1 MPCVVNEEGTKCSGT
16 CPTRTLTT
24 STAIG
29 TGSGVRASGLARYWL
44 CPRGTEDDPLPSD
57 WFHQDTWR
65 EENTRGYGT
74 GIRGTPRIKPGDQ
87 IVWYATK
94 PWQVLY
100 GLAEVTGPPEQSQVP
115 DRRGVLWRWYI
126 PARTW
131 FVVPNLEIAPTR
143 EDAGLPSTG
152 SVRPCKRLT
161 PEQFEACCR
170 EINEVGRPHDE
181 PCK

>member
-1 MPCVVNEEGTKCSGT
+1 VKLNASASTPAADRPSQPPADFGHSIKVTRVVTH
-16 CPTRTLTT
+16 
-24 STAIG
+24 
-29 TGSGVRASGLARYWL
+29 WL
-44 CPRGTEDDPLPSD
+44 CPKGTNDDPIPAD
-57 WFHQDTWR
+57 WFGQSAWR
-65 EENTRGYGT
+65 QENLCGHRTDIPGR
-74 GIRGTPRIKPGDQ
+74 PRFELGDQ

-100 GLAEVTGPPEQSQVP
+100 GLAEVTGPPQQSQVP

-131 FVVPNLEIAPTR
+131 FVVPNLELAPTR

-161 PEQFEACCR
+161 PDQFEACCR